1 MARRPSFGVRVRS
14 VPDRPSRDRVAVGS
28 TGACHLSLT
37 RPATAPRTCKA
48 AFVPSMSSGPDRLRV
63 GIATPGG
70 DAPGMNAC
78 LRSTVKAS
86 RVHTSPP
93 IELVGFLDG
102 ALGLVRGRKKD
113 IVRVDER
120 LLADKLDR
128 AGTVLRSARADSLRE
143 VLGAQNMLLTAA
155 DRIAATCLKQ
165 HINGLVLIG
174 GDTTCEAARLVNKA
188 TDGRVAI
195 VVIPASIDND
205 VAATSTTIGFDSAVE
220 AAVASVDNI
229 RQTAAALG
237 RIFIVETMGAESGQI
252 AAHVGLASGAEEVLV
267 PEHGDY
273 SEADLKELADRLR
286 DRSEQTRSSLVIA
299 AEGATFSGAVQT
311 PTKRA
316 GSLLERLL
324 RERMPRGTQI
334 RTTILGHLQ
343 RGALPTATTR
353 ALAAEAGVLAIDTV
367 YDHCR
372 RISRADSARAKARMV
387 SLHPPAVMLRDIP
400 KTVRRRDREEVLRL
414 VELQTGRLS
423 Y

>member
-1 MARRPSFGVRVRS
+1 M
-14 VPDRPSRDRVAVGS
+14 
-28 TGACHLSLT
+28 
-37 RPATAPRTCKA
+37 
-48 AFVPSMSSGPDRLRV
+48 PSMSSGPDRLRV

-78 LRSTVKAS
+78 LRSIVKAS
-86 RVHTSPP
+86 RVHTSPT

-128 AGTVLRSARADSLRE
+128 AGTVLRSARADSLRGILATPE
-143 VLGAQNMLLTAA
+143 NILLIAA

-165 HINGLVLIG
+165 HIKGLVLIG
-174 GDTTCEAARLVNKA
+174 GDTTCEAARLVSRA

-205 VAATSTTIGFDSAVE
+205 VAGTSTTIGFDSAVE

-286 DRSEQTRSSLVIA
+286 HRSEQTRSSLVIA
-299 AEGATFSGAVQT
+299 AEGATFSSAVQT
-311 PTKRA
+311 PTERA

-324 RERMPRGTQI
+324 RERMPHGTQI

-353 ALAAEAGVLAIDTV
+353 ALAAEAGVLALDTV

-387 SLHPPAVMLRDIP
+387 SLHPPAVALRDIP
-400 KTVRRRDREEVLRL
+400 KTVRRRDRKEVLRL
-414 VELQTGRLS
+414 VALQTGRLS